1 MGGSVVDAVGGH
13 RDRYCVTELGGG
25 DAGRVVSAFRGLG
38 VREFYLA
45 DLDGIS
51 GRRGPDQLSPMSL
64 RDARDRMW
72 WWDGG
77 SGTSASAGIRRVVAS
92 EWAERPDDR
101 AVVGLDYCDGE
112 FVGGNEAAW
121 LRAATA
127 ADAVVLLDVRGVGTG
142 VRGDVID
149 RCDRLR
155 RTGFTGTLISG
166 GGVRHDDDVR
176 RYRDVGVDRVLVGSA
191 LRRMAGELDALVSR
205 TGEP

>member
-13 RDRYCVTELGGG
+13 RDRYRVAELGGG
-25 DAGRVVSAFRGLG
+25 NAGRVVSAFRGLG

-51 GRRGPDQLSPMSL
+51 GRRRPDQLSPMSL
-64 RDARDRMW
+64 RHDGDRMW

-92 EWAERPDDR
+92 EWAEHPDDR
-101 AVVGLDYCDGE
+101 GVVGLDYCNGE
-112 FVGGNEAAW
+112 FIGGNEAVW
-121 LRAATA
+121 WRAAKLV
-127 ADAVVLLDVRGVGTG
+127 DAVVLLDVRGVGTG

-155 RTGFTGTLISG
+155 RSGFTGTLISG
-166 GGVRHDDDVR
+166 GGVRRDDDVR
-176 RYRDVGVDRVLVGSA
+176 RYRNVGVDRVLVGSA
-191 LRRMAGELDALVSR
+191 LRRMAGDVEASVSR